1 MKEFSNEDLK
11 AGMLVELKNG
21 IIGILIPLD
30 DRLEVYNAN
39 FEAEAEA
46 SLLSNDIFDTIKISY
61 SIVKVYSLSNSVRRL
76 FDTQTRQ
83 LLWEYEEPKKEMT
96 IKEKEM
102 TIKDIEAELGYKIK
116 IVGNKEK

>member
-39 FEAEAEA
+39 FEAVPDAK
-46 SLLSNDIFDTIKISY
+46 LLSSDISDSIDIAF
-61 SIVKVYSLSNSVRRL
+61 SIVRVYSLSNSIRL

-96 IKEKEM
+96 IEEV
-102 TIKDIEAELGYKIK
+102 EAELGYKIK
-116 IVGNKEK
+116 IVGNKER

>member
-39 FEAEAEA
+39 FEAEAKA
-46 SLLSNDIFDTIKISY
+46 RLLSTDIFDTIKISY
-61 SIVKVYSLSNSVRRL
+61 SIVRVYSLSNSIRRL

-83 LLWEYEEPKKEMT
+83 LLWEYKEAVKEMT
-96 IKEKEM
+96 IEEV
-102 TIKDIEAELGYKIK
+102 EAELGYKVK
-116 IVGNKEK
+116 IVCNKEK

>member
-39 FEAEAEA
+39 FEAEAKA
-46 SLLSNDIFDTIKISY
+46 RLLSNDIFDTIKISY
-61 SIVKVYSLSNSVRRL
+61 SIVKVYSLSNSIRL

-96 IKEKEM
+96 IEE
-102 TIKDIEAELGYKIK
+102 TEAELGYKVK
-116 IVGNKEK
+116 IVDNKER

>member
-46 SLLSNDIFDTIKISY
+46 SLLSNDIFDTIEISY
-61 SIVKVYSLSNSVRRL
+61 SIVRVYSLSNSSRL

-96 IKEKEM
+96 IK
-102 TIKDIEAELGYKIK
+102 DIEAELGYKIK

>member
-39 FEAEAEA
+39 FEAESEA
-46 SLLSNDIFDTIKISY
+46 RLLSNDIFDTIQISY

-83 LLWEYEEPKKEMT
+83 LLWEYEESKREMT
-96 IKEKEM
+96 IEE
-102 TIKDIEAELGYKIK
+102 IEAELGYKIK
-116 IVGNKEK
+116 IVDNKEK

>member
-39 FEAEAEA
+39 FEAAPDA
-46 SLLSNDIFDTIKISY
+46 KLLSSDISDSIDIAF
-61 SIVKVYSLSNSVRRL
+61 SIVKVYSLSNSIRL

-96 IKEKEM
+96 IEE
-102 TIKDIEAELGYKIK
+102 IEAELGYKIK
-116 IVGNKEK
+116 IVGNKER

>member
-1 MKEFSNEDLK
+1 MKEFSNGDLK

-30 DRLEVYNAN
+30 DGLEVYDAN

-46 SLLSNDIFDTIKISY
+46 RLLSNDIFDTTEISY
-61 SIVKVYSLSNSVRRL
+61 SIVKVYSLSNSTNSSRL
-76 FDTQTRQ
+76 FDTHTRQ
-83 LLWEYEEPKKEMT
+83 LLWEYEESKREMT
-96 IKEKEM
+96 IEE
-102 TIKDIEAELGYKIK
+102 IEAELGYKIN